1 MGAISTTSD
10 VLDQALRGAGLEEAF
25 DDRGVAHEDCPGC
38 GASRGLKL
46 SLARGRVHC
55 TACGSEGPLLAYLR
69 EKAEAGEWSHEPY
82 AEAEIV
88 PITPRPRPAN
98 DDDAIESVSE
108 SYPVPATVAAP
119 ASDLPR
125 VELVQE
131 SRSER
136 RSDFER
142 RSSRPKSTRAPTRGW
157 GERIIISLLALIFL
171 AAGLA
176 AAALSGFANYQ
187 AFSAGVLDATQAR
200 VWGWS
205 GVIASVCSFGGFTFF
220 WWHMSGR
227 RFGEAMRSLVFALA
241 GAGTSIA
248 GTSLFMM
255 NNAQAQDAQLAQA
268 QQVQAL
274 GEAEIADWTRQLQGI
289 PPETR
294 TIEGLEAYL
303 AGVEAVG
310 RTHQK
315 PYRDAQNELGLAR
328 RRAMLEDRIAGA
340 RADLRQAAEASG
352 LTLPAQNLPAWFFA
366 LMLELF
372 SSQGTSIAFVSLLLL
387 FGARSHTSLENPGL
401 DFETAS

>member
-10 VLDQALRGAGLEEAF
+10 VLDQALRSAGLEEAF
-25 DDRGVAHEDCPGC
+25 DDRGVAYEDCPGC
-38 GASRGLKL
+38 GATGGLKL

-55 TACGSEGPLLAYLR
+55 SACGSEGPLLAYLR
-69 EKAEAGEWSHEPY
+69 EKAEAGEWNHEPY
-82 AEAEIV
+82 SEAEII
-88 PITPRPRPAN
+88 PIDPRPDPQPQPAN
-98 DDDAIESVSE
+98 DDAPSEAAMAALPVAIAE
-108 SYPVPATVAAP
+108 PVH
-119 ASDLPR
+119 
-125 VELVQE
+125 VELVEEIVQE
-131 SRSER
+131 DPPLAPRPDGAAEASRR
-136 RSDFER
+136 
-142 RSSRPKSTRAPTRGW
+142 W
-157 GERIIISLLALIFL
+157 GERIIISLLALVFL

-187 AFSAGVLDATQAR
+187 AFSAGVLDPTQAR

-227 RFGEAMRSLVFALA
+227 RLGEAMRSLVFALA

-248 GTSLFMM
+248 GTSLFML
-255 NNAQAQDAQLAQA
+255 NNAQQQDAQLAQTE
-268 QQVQAL
+268 QVQAL
-274 GEAEIADWTRQLQGI
+274 REAEIADWTRQLEGI
-289 PPETR
+289 PADTR
-294 TIEGLEAYL
+294 SIEGLEAYL

-328 RRAMLEDRIAGA
+328 RRAMLEDKIAGA
-340 RADLRQAAEASG
+340 RADLRQAAEASR
-352 LTLPAQNLPAWFFA
+352 LTLPAQSLPAWFFA

-387 FGARSHTSLENPGL
+387 FGARSTAAPGPADL
-401 DFETAS
+401 AES

>member
-10 VLDQALRGAGLEEAF
+10 VLDQALRSAGLQDAF
-25 DDRGVAHEDCPGC
+25 DDRGIAHEDCPGC
-38 GASRGLKL
+38 GARRGLKL
-46 SLARGRVHC
+46 SLGRGRVQC
-55 TACGSEGPLLAYLR
+55 GACGSEGPLLAYLR
-69 EKAEAGEWSHEPY
+69 EKAEAGEWNHEPF
-82 AEAEIV
+82 AEAEI
-88 PITPRPRPAN
+88 ISIDPRPQPAN
-98 DDDAIESVSE
+98 DHVPPD
-108 SYPVPATVAAP
+108 PVTTQLPVAVAEPVQVELVEEMAPADPVRPGRGGLAP
-119 ASDLPR
+119 AS
-125 VELVQE
+125 
-131 SRSER
+131 R
-136 RSDFER
+136 RH
-142 RSSRPKSTRAPTRGW
+142 W
-157 GERIIISLLALIFL
+157 GERVIISLLALIFL

-187 AFSAGVLDATQAR
+187 AFSAGVLDLTQAR

-227 RFGEAMRSLVFALA
+227 RLGEAMRALVFALA

-248 GTSLFMM
+248 GTSLFML

-268 QQVQAL
+268 QQVQSL
-274 GEAEIADWTRQLQGI
+274 RQAEIADWTRQLQGI

-294 TIEGLEAYL
+294 SIEGLEAYI

-328 RRAMLEDRIAGA
+328 RRARLEDQIAGA

-352 LTLPAQNLPAWFFA
+352 LTLPAQSLPAWFFA

-387 FGARSHTSLENPGL
+387 FGARSSPA
-401 DFETAS
+401 DQVRA

>member
-10 VLDQALRGAGLEEAF
+10 VLDQALRSAGLEEAF
-25 DDRGVAHEDCPGC
+25 DDRGVAYEDCPGC
-38 GASRGLKL
+38 GATGGLKL

-55 TACGSEGPLLAYLR
+55 SACGSEGPLLAYLR
-69 EKAEAGEWSHEPY
+69 EKAEAGEWNHEPY
-82 AEAEIV
+82 SEAEII
-88 PITPRPRPAN
+88 PIDPRPDPHPHPAN
-98 DDDAIESVSE
+98 DDTPSEAAMASLPIAIAK
-108 SYPVPATVAAP
+108 PVH
-119 ASDLPR
+119 
-125 VELVQE
+125 VELVEEIVQE
-131 SRSER
+131 DPPRV
-136 RSDFER
+136 
-142 RSSRPKSTRAPTRGW
+142 TRADGAVAASRRW
-157 GERIIISLLALIFL
+157 GERIIISLLALVFL

-187 AFSAGVLDATQAR
+187 AFSAGVLDPTQAR

-227 RFGEAMRSLVFALA
+227 RLGEAMRSLVFALA

-248 GTSLFMM
+248 GTSLFML
-255 NNAQAQDAQLAQA
+255 NNAKQQDAQLAQTE
-268 QQVQAL
+268 QVQAL
-274 GEAEIADWTRQLQGI
+274 REAEIADWTRQLQGI
-289 PPETR
+289 PADTR
-294 TIEGLEAYL
+294 SIEGLEAYL

-328 RRAMLEDRIAGA
+328 RRAMLEDKIAGA

-352 LTLPAQNLPAWFFA
+352 LTLPAQSLPAWFFA

-387 FGARSHTSLENPGL
+387 FGARSTAWPGAADL
-401 DFETAS
+401 AEA